1 MMEPDHANETPSYD
15 FTLVA
20 AGGNVGNGACGLD
33 NHGQEL
39 LAE

>member
-1 MMEPDHANETPSYD
+1 MMEPDHVKEASIHD
-15 FTLVA
+15 FAVVA
-20 AGGNVGNGACGLD
+20 AGGDICIGPRGLD